1 MAVPP
6 SHQGSMQVAA
16 SGMVINSMGWI
27 EDLGFEL
34 LVHSIQAL
42 SIDIILV
49 LGAERLFFQLQNIF
63 G

>member
-1 MAVPP
+1 MGAK
-6 SHQGSMQVAA
+6 VAA

-34 LVHSIQAL
+34 LLHAIQAL